1 MTPFLS
7 TLTNP
12 TTSSTPVRLADSTLV
27 KATHSGQFKIPLGVN
42 TTIRTLVV
50 PSLHKPLLLV
60 GALCDKGF
68 SICFDSTS
76 CKIFKLT
83 DLSIQATQV
92 GEGYRRGNLFYLPS
106 MADVR
111 LPFKFSTV
119 TDVSLS
125 VSVPLLP
132 ISFDSTL
139 LGYHCLLLHIGLRP
153 LKAYLRLNGIWPT
166 VMNKVDVQKCTI
178 CVQSKMQRANFK
190 TRLPYC
196 SQSPGLIIHYDV
208 CSFEKKSWEGYNYFV
223 TFVDD
228 CSKSVTIYPMKSKND
243 TSQCF
248 KLFWAAFE
256 KSGVH
261 LIISLRSDNGG
272 EYLLT
277 EFTNH
282 LGSVWIKHKPSPPH
296 SPESNGVA
304 ERTNRTVNNL
314 IRCALRSANLPK
326 PFWTDALCH
335 FIHPFNS
342 MPMNTPL
349 GFKSPNSILNL
360 PCVKF
365 NNLHPFGCSSW
376 YKVPKANRK
385 KLDPKARM
393 SIFLSYLSDGNG

>member
-1 MTPFLS
+1 MAKISRIQTTRFRGAAVDSIMPRITEPHLTDFNLDLGCSVSMTPFLS

-153 LKAYLRLNGIWPT
+153 LKAYLRLNGI
-166 VMNKVDVQKCTI
+166 
-178 CVQSKMQRANFK
+178 
-190 TRLPYC
+190 
-196 SQSPGLIIHYDV
+196 
-208 CSFEKKSWEGYNYFV
+208 
-223 TFVDD
+223 
-228 CSKSVTIYPMKSKND
+228 
-243 TSQCF
+243 
-248 KLFWAAFE
+248 
-256 KSGVH
+256 
-261 LIISLRSDNGG
+261 
-272 EYLLT
+272 
-277 EFTNH
+277 
-282 LGSVWIKHKPSPPH
+282 
-296 SPESNGVA
+296 
-304 ERTNRTVNNL
+304 
-314 IRCALRSANLPK
+314 
-326 PFWTDALCH
+326 
-335 FIHPFNS
+335 
-342 MPMNTPL
+342 
-349 GFKSPNSILNL
+349 
-360 PCVKF
+360 
-365 NNLHPFGCSSW
+365 
-376 YKVPKANRK
+376 
-385 KLDPKARM
+385 
-393 SIFLSYLSDGNG
+393 